1 MILLNRKCKGVQ
13 VLCIILVIIQSICV
27 IGMIKNQISSVS
39 KEEQVSSVNKE
50 DQVLSVSKE
59 DIKIECIE
67 DDTIAECTITNTS
80 KVDAKRVYIN
90 YYVYDDKGKCLY
102 QVGEVVSIKAGQSKY
117 TDLDMIN
124 GYDHT
129 EIEITDVN

>member
-1 MILLNRKCKGVQ
+1 MILLNRKCKVVQ

-27 IGMIKNQISSVS
+27 IGMIKNQVSSVS
-39 KEEQVSSVNKE
+39 KEEQVSSI
-50 DQVLSVSKE
+50 SKE
-59 DIKIECIE
+59 DIKVECIE

>member
-1 MILLNRKCKGVQ
+1 MILLNRKCKVVQ

-27 IGMIKNQISSVS
+27 IGMIKNQLSSVS
-39 KEEQVSSVNKE
+39 KEEQVSSI
-50 DQVLSVSKE
+50 SKE
-59 DIKIECIE
+59 DIKVECIE

>member
-1 MILLNRKCKGVQ
+1 MILLNRKCKVVQ
-13 VLCIILVIIQSICV
+13 VLCIILVVIQSICV

-39 KEEQVSSVNKE
+39 KEEQVSSI
-50 DQVLSVSKE
+50 SKE
-59 DIKIECIE
+59 DIKVECIE

-102 QVGEVVSIKAGQSKY
+102 QVDEVVSIKAGQSKY

>member
-1 MILLNRKCKGVQ
+1 MIVLNRKYLGLR
-13 VLCIILVIIQSICV
+13 VLCIIVAIIQSICV
-27 IGMIKNQISSVS
+27 IGMIKNQVSSVS
-39 KEEQVSSVNKE
+39 KEDNLN
-50 DQVLSVSKE
+50 LSKD
-59 DIKIECIE
+59 DIKVECIE

-102 QVGEVVSIKAGQSKY
+102 QVDEVVSIKAGQSKY

>member
-1 MILLNRKCKGVQ
+1 MILLNRKYKGVQ
-13 VLCIILVIIQSICV
+13 VLCIILIVIQSICV
-27 IGMIKNQISSVS
+27 IEMIKNQL
-39 KEEQVSSVNKE
+39 SSVNKE

>member
-1 MILLNRKCKGVQ
+1 MILLNRKCKALQ

-39 KEEQVSSVNKE
+39 KEDNLN
-50 DQVLSVSKE
+50 LSKD
-59 DIKIECIE
+59 DIKVECIE

-80 KVDAKRVYIN
+80 KVDAKRVCIN

-102 QVGEVVSIKAGQSKY
+102 QVDEVVSIKAGQSKY

>member
-1 MILLNRKCKGVQ
+1 MILLNRKCKVVQ

-27 IGMIKNQISSVS
+27 IGMIKNQ
-39 KEEQVSSVNKE
+39 VSSVNKE
-50 DQVLSVSKE
+50 DQVLSISKE
-59 DIKIECIE
+59 DIKVECIE

>member
-1 MILLNRKCKGVQ
+1 MILLNRKCKVVQ

-27 IGMIKNQISSVS
+27 IGMIKNQVSSVS
-39 KEEQVSSVNKE
+39 KEDNLN
-50 DQVLSVSKE
+50 LSKD
-59 DIKIECIE
+59 DIKVECIE

-80 KVDAKRVYIN
+80 KVDAKRVCIN

-102 QVGEVVSIKAGQSKY
+102 QVDEVVSIKAGQSKY

>member
-1 MILLNRKCKGVQ
+1 MILLNRKCKVVQ

-39 KEEQVSSVNKE
+39 KEEQVSSI
-50 DQVLSVSKE
+50 SKE
-59 DIKIECIE
+59 DIKVECIE

>member
-1 MILLNRKCKGVQ
+1 MILLNRKCKALQ

-27 IGMIKNQISSVS
+27 IGMIKNQVSSVS
-39 KEEQVSSVNKE
+39 KEEQVSSI
-50 DQVLSVSKE
+50 SKE
-59 DIKIECIE
+59 DIKVECIE
-67 DDTIAECTITNTS
+67 DDTIAEWTITNTS

-102 QVGEVVSIKAGQSKY
+102 QVDEVVSIKAGQSKY

>member
-1 MILLNRKCKGVQ
+1 MILLNRKCKVVQ

-27 IGMIKNQISSVS
+27 IEMIKNQLSSVS
-39 KEEQVSSVNKE
+39 KEEQVSSI
-50 DQVLSVSKE
+50 SKD
-59 DIKIECIE
+59 DIRAECIE

>member
-1 MILLNRKCKGVQ
+1 MILLNRKCKVVQ

-27 IGMIKNQISSVS
+27 IEMIKNQVSSVS
-39 KEEQVSSVNKE
+39 KEEQVSSI
-50 DQVLSVSKE
+50 SKE
-59 DIKIECIE
+59 DIKVECIE

-102 QVGEVVSIKAGQSKY
+102 QVDEVVSIKAGQSKY

>member
-1 MILLNRKCKGVQ
+1 MILLNRKCKALQ

-27 IGMIKNQISSVS
+27 IGMIKN
-39 KEEQVSSVNKE
+39 QVSSVNKE

-102 QVGEVVSIKAGQSKY
+102 QVDEVVSIKAGQSKY

>member
-1 MILLNRKCKGVQ
+1 MILLNRKCKVVQ

-27 IGMIKNQISSVS
+27 IGMIKNQ
-39 KEEQVSSVNKE
+39 VSSVNKE
-50 DQVLSVSKE
+50 DNLNLSKD
-59 DIKIECIE
+59 DIKVECIE

-80 KVDAKRVYIN
+80 KVDAKRVCIN

-102 QVGEVVSIKAGQSKY
+102 QVDEVVSIKAGQSKY

>member
-1 MILLNRKCKGVQ
+1 MILLNRKCKDVQ

-39 KEEQVSSVNKE
+39 KEEQVSTI
-50 DQVLSVSKE
+50 SKE
-59 DIKIECIE
+59 DIKVECIE

-102 QVGEVVSIKAGQSKY
+102 QVDEVVSIKAGQSKY

>member
-1 MILLNRKCKGVQ
+1 MILLNRKCKVVQ

-39 KEEQVSSVNKE
+39 KEEQVSSI
-50 DQVLSVSKE
+50 SKD
-59 DIKIECIE
+59 DIKVECIE

-80 KVDAKRVYIN
+80 KVDAKRVCIN

-102 QVGEVVSIKAGQSKY
+102 QVDEVVSIKAGQSKY

>member
-1 MILLNRKCKGVQ
+1 MILLNRKCKVVQ

-27 IGMIKNQISSVS
+27 IGMIKNQVSSVS
-39 KEEQVSSVNKE
+39 KEEQVSSI
-50 DQVLSVSKE
+50 SKE
-59 DIKIECIE
+59 DIKVECIE

-102 QVGEVVSIKAGQSKY
+102 QVDEVVSIKAGQSKY

>member
-1 MILLNRKCKGVQ
+1 MILLNRKCKVVQ

-39 KEEQVSSVNKE
+39 KEEQVSSI
-50 DQVLSVSKE
+50 SKD
-59 DIKIECIE
+59 DIKAECIE

-102 QVGEVVSIKAGQSKY
+102 QVDEVVSIKAGQSKY